1 MPVPLQPVGLQRVL
15 GQQLVA
21 APGYQNLLLQL
32 DTLFATLRPHITL
45 DTENAIGSEFAVV
58 AIDREIFAIEHDGIF
73 ITQTDTMRQARI
85 AVLYKFWSL
94 LVSADRQFAQRGAS
108 THETQIFMH
117 LRIGSYMKSPLR
129 ISWAVIATFR

>member
-1 MPVPLQPVGLQRVL
+1 MTPC
-15 GQQLVA
+15 
-21 APGYQNLLLQL
+21 
-32 DTLFATLRPHITL
+32 ATLRPHITL
-45 DTENAIGSEFAVV
+45 DTENAVGSEFAVI
-58 AIDREIFAIEHDGIF
+58 AINREIFAIEHNGLF

-108 THETQIFMH
+108 THETHIFMQ
-117 LRIGSYMKSPLR
+117 LRKGSYMKSPLR